1 MKKIAI
7 AMMISAGFLSANVF
21 VDRSTGLM
29 WQDDESVKTTR
40 KKIGLMR

>member
-29 WQDDESVKTTR
+29 WQDNESIKTTE
-40 KKIGLMR
+40 KKEGF